1 MSDLL
6 DDRENLVLLE
16 SLVSGDAVSVNFSA
30 LSKILN
36 KHRNTIKKKVE
47 EIFDQRIIDRPI
59 CPFLGLYKVYP
70 LLAVVRMNLP
80 EDEKFVRWVKEDPH
94 IFAAFRSRQGEYD
107 TLLFIYQQSI
117 TSYQMWME
125 SLPSILKISYG
136 ISDKDAKLVSSTA
149 YFSNQLMVKYDPSS
163 GISLMERD
171 FKDKGELT
179 IHEHELD
186 EIDLKI
192 IRCLVSG
199 EGIKINQTL
208 LCQKTG
214 LHRKTVEK
222 RIGVLQKEGLI
233 SEPMCRFPNFFVPP
247 NYVLTYSLFDIKDS
261 KEKVTQ
267 EIKKDPHV
275 PIAIRIIH
283 ERYNLLLFGNHRS
296 ISDHLKWEEGY
307 RKRFPDSFGSANITY
322 LSPEMTISFDQQIVS
337 LSIFKDRLERSRGR
351 ELRKRI
357 QSIRD

>member
-30 LSKILN
+30 LSKILD

-47 EIFDQRIIDRPI
+47 EIFDHRIIDRPI

-80 EDEKFVRWVKEDPH
+80 EDENFVRWVKEDPH

-125 SLPSILKISYG
+125 SLPSILKLNYG
-136 ISDKDAKLVSSTA
+136 ISEKDAKLVSSTA

-171 FKDKGELT
+171 FKEKGELT
-179 IHEHELD
+179 INEHEFD

-199 EGIKINQTL
+199 EGIKISQTL

-222 RIGVLQKEGLI
+222 RIGALLKEGLI

-261 KEKVTQ
+261 KEKVIQ
-267 EIKKDPHV
+267 EIRKDPHV

-283 ERYNLLLFGNHRS
+283 ERYNLLLFGNHRG
-296 ISDHLKWEEGY
+296 ISDHLRWEEGY

>member
-6 DDRENLVLLE
+6 DDRENLFLLE

-47 EIFDQRIIDRPI
+47 AIFDHRIIDRPI

-80 EDEKFVRWVKEDPH
+80 EDEKFVKWVKEDPH

-107 TLLFIYQQSI
+107 TLLFVYQQSI

-125 SLPSILKISYG
+125 SIPSILKINYG
-136 ISDKDAKLVSSTA
+136 ISDRDAKLVSSTA

-171 FKDKGELT
+171 FKEKGELT
-179 IHEHELD
+179 INEHELD

-222 RIGVLQKEGLI
+222 RIGALLKERLI

-247 NYVLTYSLFDIKDS
+247 NYVLTYSLFDIKNS
-261 KEKVTQ
+261 KEKVIR
-267 EIKKDPHV
+267 EIRKDPHV

-283 ERYNLLLFGNHRS
+283 ERYNLLLFGNHHS
-296 ISDHLKWEEGY
+296 ISDHLRWEEGY
-307 RKRFPDSFGSANITY
+307 RKRFPNSFGSANITY

-337 LSIFKDRLERSRGR
+337 LSLFKDRLERSRGR

>member
-30 LSKILN
+30 LSKILD
-36 KHRNTIKKKVE
+36 KHRNTVKKKVE
-47 EIFDQRIIDRPI
+47 AIFDHRIIDRPI

-80 EDEKFVRWVKEDPH
+80 EDENFVRWVKEDPH

-125 SLPSILKISYG
+125 SLSSILKINYR
-136 ISDKDAKLVSSTA
+136 ISDRDAKLVSSTA

-171 FKDKGELT
+171 FKEKGELT
-179 IHEHELD
+179 IHEYKLD

-199 EGIKINQTL
+199 EGIKISQTL

-222 RIGVLQKEGLI
+222 RIGALLKEGLI

-261 KEKVTQ
+261 KEKVIQ

-296 ISDHLKWEEGY
+296 ISDHLRWEEGY

-357 QSIRD
+357 QSIRA

>member
-30 LSKILN
+30 LSKILD

-47 EIFDQRIIDRPI
+47 AIFDHRIIDRPI

-80 EDEKFVRWVKEDPH
+80 EDENFVRWVKEDPH

-125 SLPSILKISYG
+125 SLPSILKLNYG
-136 ISDKDAKLVSSTA
+136 ISEKDAKLVSSTA

-171 FKDKGELT
+171 FKEKGELT
-179 IHEHELD
+179 LNEHELD

-192 IRCLVSG
+192 IRRLVSG
-199 EGIKINQTL
+199 EGIKISQTL

-222 RIGVLQKEGLI
+222 RIGALLKEGLI

-261 KEKVTQ
+261 KEKVIQ
-267 EIKKDPHV
+267 EIRKDPHV

-283 ERYNLLLFGNHRS
+283 ERYNLLLFGNHRG
-296 ISDHLKWEEGY
+296 ISDHLRWEEGY

>member
-6 DDRENLVLLE
+6 DDRENLVLLV
-16 SLVSGDAVSVNFSA
+16 SLVSGNAVSVNFSA
-30 LSKILN
+30 LSKILD

-47 EIFDQRIIDRPI
+47 EIFDHRIIDKPI

-70 LLAVVRMNLP
+70 LLAVVRINLP
-80 EDEKFVRWVKEDPH
+80 EDENFVRWVKEDPH

-125 SLPSILKISYG
+125 SLPSILKINYG

-171 FKDKGELT
+171 FKEKGELT

-208 LCQKTG
+208 LSQKTG

-222 RIGVLQKEGLI
+222 RIGALLKEGLI

-261 KEKVTQ
+261 KEKVIQ
-267 EIKKDPHV
+267 EIRKDPHV

-283 ERYNLLLFGNHRS
+283 ERYNLLLFGNHHS
-296 ISDHLKWEEGY
+296 ISDHLRWEEGY
-307 RKRFPDSFGSANITY
+307 RKRFPNSFGSANITY

-337 LSIFKDRLERSRGR
+337 LSLFKDRLERSRGR